1 MKKKLTYFL
10 IFLWSIIGLNFYAQ
24 TTLNCPGDSV
34 YLELPIYSGSIQW
47 QESTDSVNWSNI
59 SGATYQPYGFVFA
72 STKFYRAMVT
82 ANGCNPSYSAVQKVV
97 NNTNCGGGQY
107 PAGTVHCGGTPTAVV
122 EVTSRTGKTWMDRN
136 LGASQVA
143 TDRTDANAYGD
154 LYQWGR
160 KADGHQCRNSATT
173 STLSSTDQPGNSSFI
188 LNSTTPKDWR
198 SPQNTNL
205 WQGVNGV
212 NNPCPT
218 GYRLPTATEWTAEDA
233 AFDVQNDWGAF
244 LSPLKL
250 PLSGTRGIG
259 NGTLNNVGASGL
271 YWSSTVSSTNSRNLS
286 FDMSNVFMGTTN
298 RAFGVAV
305 RCLKD

>member
-1 MKKKLTYFL
+1 MKKQLL
-10 IFLWSIIGLNFYAQ
+10 IFCLLAGLLGTSKAQ
-24 TTLNCPGDSV
+24 TYSNCPGDSIK
-34 YLELPIYSGSIQW
+34 LKLPSYTGSLQW

-122 EVTSRTGKTWMDRN
+122 DVTNPVTGKTWMDRN
-136 LGASQVA
+136 LGASRAA
-143 TDRTDANAYGD
+143 TSSTDSLAYGD

-160 KADGHQCRNSATT
+160 FSDGHQCRNSATT
-173 STLSSTDQPGNSSFI
+173 IILSSSDQPGNSSFI
-188 LNSTTPKDWR
+188 LTSAAPNDWR

-212 NNPCPT
+212 NNPCPS
-218 GYRLPTATEWTAEDA
+218 GYRVPTETEWTAENA
-233 AFDVQNDWGAF
+233 AFSPQNAAGAF
-244 LSPLKL
+244 ASPLKL
-250 PLSGTRGIG
+250 PLSGIRYFS
-259 NGTLNNVGASGL
+259 NGTLSNVGTDGS
-271 YWSSTVSSTNSRNLS
+271 YWSSTVSSTFSRSLLFGSSNA
-286 FDMSNVFMGTTN
+286 DMSTFN
-298 RAFGVAV
+298 RGFGFTV